1 MTDETTPPP
10 VANGADAQ
18 EVPSQAPAIRVLAQ
32 YIKDFSFENP
42 NAPASLREGSQ
53 PKIDLQLDV
62 NARAMDEEGIFE
74 VDLKINAKSE
84 RDGQAQFI
92 IELVYSGLFGF
103 SNIPADAIEPL
114 LLAECPRL
122 LFPFAS
128 IDRNQQP
135 SRWFPATYARS
146 HGLWCLVCVSTGCAN
161 GFSFG
166 SCSISDP
173 IVVIPD
179 KRCADRGSH
188 WGMRPKPAGSP
199 LFVTLR
205 FTVAGMIPFVEQRH
219 VIGWFFCGPL
229 RALLAL

>member
-122 LFPFAS
+122 LFPFARQLIATNS
-128 IDRNQQP
+128 QAGG
-135 SRWFPATYARS
+135 FPPLMLDPMDFGALYASQRVAPTDS
-146 HGLWCLVCVSTGCAN
+146 ASA
-161 GFSFG
+161 
-166 SCSISDP
+166 
-173 IVVIPD
+173 VV
-179 KRCADRGSH
+179 
-188 WGMRPKPAGSP
+188 
-199 LFVTLR
+199 
-205 FTVAGMIPFVEQRH
+205 Q
-219 VIGWFFCGPL
+219 
-229 RALLAL
+229 